1 MFNKGDI
8 VYHKQVIFGNK
19 VLDQKE
25 KTTLCSFI

>member
-19 VLDQKE
+19 VLDQK
-25 KTTLCSFI
+25 KKNDLV